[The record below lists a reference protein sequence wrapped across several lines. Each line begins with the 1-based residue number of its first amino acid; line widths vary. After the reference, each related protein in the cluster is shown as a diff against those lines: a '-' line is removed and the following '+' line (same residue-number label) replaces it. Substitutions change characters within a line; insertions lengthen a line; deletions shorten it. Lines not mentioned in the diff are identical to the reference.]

1 MPSGRHNKLLGA
13 AGEYLIAAELCRRGL
28 IATTF
33 TGNVPFYDIIAS
45 DEGGRHVA
53 VQVKASSRGSWQV
66 SDITSYF
73 EVAFKETQQII
84 GKPKPCPIK
93 RLVMVFVVVDPKG
106 QDRFYILTWAEFRD
120 ILLIHHKEYLAK
132 HNGIRPKKWNSLHA
146 AIKEE
151 LLKDYQ
157 DNWSQIQNNLG

>member
-1 MPSGRHNKLLGA
+1 MPSGRNNQLLGA
-13 AGEYLIAAELCRRGL
+13 TGEYLVAAELCRRGL

-45 DEGGRHVA
+45 DENGRHVA
-53 VQVKASSRGSWQV
+53 VQVKASSKRSWQV
-66 SDITSYF
+66 SDVTNYF
-73 EVAFKETQQII
+73 EVTFNETRQTV

-93 RLVMVFVVVDPKG
+93 RLVMVFVVVESKG
-106 QDRFYILTWAEFRD
+106 QDRFYIVTWEEFQS
-120 ILLIHHKEYLAK
+120 LLLKSHNEYLAK

-151 LLKDYQ
+151 LLKPYK
-157 DNWSQIQNNLG
+157 DNWTQIQKILR